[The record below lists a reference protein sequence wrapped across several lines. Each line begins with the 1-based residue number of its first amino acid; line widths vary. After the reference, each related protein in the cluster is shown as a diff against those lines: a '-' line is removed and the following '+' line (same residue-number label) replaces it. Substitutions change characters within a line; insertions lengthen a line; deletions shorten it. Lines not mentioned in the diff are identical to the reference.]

1 MRRLALTSWSL
12 HHELSS
18 GALKLIDL
26 PQRMREVGYTTLELC
41 HFHLPDTE
49 PATLAAMRAAISAA
63 NVELYSVLID
73 AGDLSAADSASR
85 ATDRSFV
92 ERWIDAAAALGAQG
106 VRIVGGDAA
115 PNDTEAL
122 ARSAAE
128 LRDLVAYA
136 TQRGVYVRTEN
147 FRPLLSTAANCLALL
162 DAVGSGIGL
171 CADVGNFPKQD
182 RVAEFS
188 AVAAHASV
196 IHVKSEYAADG
207 QILPQDVQA
216 CLASAVAAG
225 FDGPY
230 TLVYDRGGDSWA
242 KLAELAEVVQPY
254 V

>member
-1 MRRLALTSWSL
+1 LT
-12 HHELSS
+12 
-18 GALKLIDL
+18 
-26 PQRMREVGYTTLELC
+26 
-41 HFHLPDTE
+41 
-49 PATLAAMRAAISAA
+49 
-63 NVELYSVLID
+63 
-73 AGDLSAADSASR
+73 
-85 ATDRSFV
+85 
-92 ERWIDAAAALGAQG
+92 
-106 VRIVGGDAA
+106 
-115 PNDTEAL
+115 
-122 ARSAAE
+122 
-128 LRDLVAYA
+128 
-136 TQRGVYVRTEN
+136 
-147 FRPLLSTAANCLALL
+147 LL

-216 CLASAVAAG
+216 CLASAIAAG